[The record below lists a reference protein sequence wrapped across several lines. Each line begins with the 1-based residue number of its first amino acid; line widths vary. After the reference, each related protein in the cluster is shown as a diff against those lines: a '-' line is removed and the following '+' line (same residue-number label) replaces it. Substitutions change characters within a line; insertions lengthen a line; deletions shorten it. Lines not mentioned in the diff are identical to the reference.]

1 MNVSD
6 MVANDIKRCVWI
18 LRTCVQKHSCIPLNP
33 HPPEQI

>member
-6 MVANDIKRCVWI
+6 MVANDLKRCLSI
-18 LRTCVQKHSCIPLNP
+18 LRTCLRMHNKLPLTP